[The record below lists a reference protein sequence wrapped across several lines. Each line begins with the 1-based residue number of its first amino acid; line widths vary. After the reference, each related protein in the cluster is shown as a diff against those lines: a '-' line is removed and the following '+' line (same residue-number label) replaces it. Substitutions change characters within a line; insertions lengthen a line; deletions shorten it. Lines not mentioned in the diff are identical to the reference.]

1 MQGPNDCVDATRE
14 QRFTFDEVA
23 ELYDL
28 VRPRYPHELFLDLIR
43 LAHLKADDRVLEI
56 GCGTGQATEPLARRG
71 YSLLCLEPG
80 PSMARVAR
88 ERLARFTNVE
98 VVTDSFEHW
107 SLQPESFALVMS
119 AQAFHWVAPEIR
131 FQKAAAALHPGGHL
145 AIFGATPLREATALR
160 RALDRAYTAYAPAM
174 ASSPTSAQWY
184 SASSATESFFA
195 ASGSFGAV
203 TKRSYHWSRVYK
215 TADYLDLMRTQSDH
229 RLLPETQR
237 ETLLAEIGKI
247 IEACG
252 GSITTRYEAHLFVA
266 PALSKTR
273 RARRQR

>member
-1 MQGPNDCVDATRE
+1 MAEITE

-28 VRPRYPHELFLDLIR
+28 VRPRYPHELFLDLLR

-107 SLQPESFALVMS
+107 SLQPASFTLVMS
-119 AQAFHWVAPEIR
+119 AQAFHWVSPDIR
-131 FQKAAAALHPGGHL
+131 FQKAAAALRPGGHL

-160 RALDRAYTAYAPAM
+160 RALDSAYTAYAPAM
-174 ASSPTSAQWY
+174 ASAPTSSRWYCANSPTVSL
-184 SASSATESFFA
+184 FA
-195 ASGSFGAV
+195 ASGVFGHVA
-203 TKRSYHWSRVYK
+203 KLGYHWSQKYK
-215 TADYLDLMRTQSDH
+215 TAEYLNLLRTQSDH
-229 RLLPETQR
+229 RLLPETER

-247 IEACG
+247 IEGCG

-266 PALSKTR
+266 PVLSKTR
-273 RARRQR
+273 